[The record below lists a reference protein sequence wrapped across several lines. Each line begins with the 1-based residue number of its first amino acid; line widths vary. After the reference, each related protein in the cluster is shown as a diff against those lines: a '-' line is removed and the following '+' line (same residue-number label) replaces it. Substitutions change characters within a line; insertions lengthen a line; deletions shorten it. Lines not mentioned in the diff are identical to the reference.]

1 MDTKRDEIV
10 NETGGIYKVTAE
22 DWAEF
27 QSRRDVLHERGQQVE
42 AAIQAYEQAVRVAR
56 DALDEVVVDY
66 EQAVADIERFCDDI
80 STAILDSCTDA
91 VPPDLREQA
100 VEWANTWTTCGSPE
114 GVPRVR
120 PVRVPEVNVVE
131 RNVERLSHIPRYIE
145 DACV

>member
-1 MDTKRDEIV
+1 MDTKRDETV
-10 NETGGIYKVTAE
+10 NEAGGIYKVTAE
-22 DWAEF
+22 DWTEF

-42 AAIQAYEQAVRVAR
+42 AAMRAYEQAVLEAR
-56 DALDEVVVDY
+56 EALDAVVADY
-66 EQAVADIERFCDDI
+66 EQAVADVEGFCDDI
-80 STAILDSCTDA
+80 STAILDSCTDD

-100 VEWANTWTTCGSPE
+100 VEWANTWTTCGAPE

-131 RNVERLSHIPRYIE
+131 RNVERLSHIPRCVE